1 MLDTLFDIKKL
12 KTAESYIKLQ
22 VRVFD
27 LKNRILVTSNTI
39 AEYFEEQNG
48 IDKSL
53 RVKED
58 GIIVLL
64 SYNLNKLIS

>member
-1 MLDTLFDIKKL
+1 
-12 KTAESYIKLQ
+12 
-22 VRVFD
+22 VFD